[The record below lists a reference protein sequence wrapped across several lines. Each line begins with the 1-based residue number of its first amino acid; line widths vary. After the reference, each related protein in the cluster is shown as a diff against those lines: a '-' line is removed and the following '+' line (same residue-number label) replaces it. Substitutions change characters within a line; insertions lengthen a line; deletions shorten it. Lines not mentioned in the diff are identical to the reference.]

1 MNMTL
6 DNKIGMVSVNDL
18 NGMSFVIPKYQRGY
32 RWESQQILEL
42 LKDIRLFMDSNS
54 TGFYCLQPLAVKK
67 KIKDLYGFRQ
77 ETERVLQ
84 EADNDCFFDDID
96 KLITKSISW
105 EVIDGQQRL
114 TTMYILLKLLD
125 ASSEPYT
132 IEYETR
138 LDSKLFLRDILS
150 KNDADAD
157 ENIDYRH
164 MYDALKVARQWFV
177 TNDPENNKGL
187 RTRMLDTLRSRVK
200 FIWYESVGEN
210 PIKVFTRLNIGKIAL
225 TNAELIK
232 ASLLN
237 KSNYLQY
244 STENINAIQ
253 VEIANKWDEIEYAL
267 QNDEF
272 WLFLKS
278 KTKDGPRIDFLFEI
292 IKEQDL
298 FSIRKQ
304 IDEEQYSNI
313 IGNDRYS
320 VYRYFATSMEYF
332 RREKKLA
339 ERLSDI
345 WMTVVS
351 LYETF
356 VEWFNDQDY
365 YHLIGFLI
373 WNCEE
378 SKISKGSKLIELYQV
393 WKESDKFKF
402 KSHVKE
408 QIKDVLKIDK
418 NSLNTLHFERDKAK
432 IRKILLLHNL
442 CTVMASQEIQQDKY
456 QLHVFYKFPFHIF
469 KRETWNVEHIDS
481 ATTNDL
487 KSTKEQKAWARAAL
501 YALGE
506 KCTDKMRQQI
516 NDLLKIRDR
525 AKYDNFDQLYED
537 VELILPKVDSLSDGM
552 ESEDNER
559 MHPWNLT
566 LLDEGTNK
574 AYKNSIFSVKR
585 SFVVYKEKGYHC
597 FLGDDGVVQI
607 DEKKAIAFV
616 PPCTKQVFM
625 KYYTPEANNLLA
637 WGKKDSENYLKDIL
651 EKLKPFLKP

>member
-1 MNMTL
+1 
-6 DNKIGMVSVNDL
+6 
-18 NGMSFVIPKYQRGY
+18 
-32 RWESQQILEL
+32 
-42 LKDIRLFMDSNS
+42 MDSNS

>member
-1 MNMTL
+1 
-6 DNKIGMVSVNDL
+6 
-18 NGMSFVIPKYQRGY
+18 
-32 RWESQQILEL
+32 
-42 LKDIRLFMDSNS
+42 
-54 TGFYCLQPLAVKK
+54 
-67 KIKDLYGFRQ
+67 
-77 ETERVLQ
+77 
-84 EADNDCFFDDID
+84 
-96 KLITKSISW
+96 
-105 EVIDGQQRL
+105 
-114 TTMYILLKLLD
+114 
-125 ASSEPYT
+125 
-132 IEYETR
+132 
-138 LDSKLFLRDILS
+138 
-150 KNDADAD
+150 
-157 ENIDYRH
+157 
-164 MYDALKVARQWFV
+164 
-177 TNDPENNKGL
+177 
-187 RTRMLDTLRSRVK
+187 
-200 FIWYESVGEN
+200 
-210 PIKVFTRLNIGKIAL
+210 
-225 TNAELIK
+225 
-232 ASLLN
+232 
-237 KSNYLQY
+237 
-244 STENINAIQ
+244 
-253 VEIANKWDEIEYAL
+253 
-267 QNDEF
+267 
-272 WLFLKS
+272 
-278 KTKDGPRIDFLFEI
+278 
-292 IKEQDL
+292 
-298 FSIRKQ
+298 
-304 IDEEQYSNI
+304 
-313 IGNDRYS
+313 
-320 VYRYFATSMEYF
+320 
-332 RREKKLA
+332 
-339 ERLSDI
+339 
-345 WMTVVS
+345 MTVVS

-378 SKISKGSKLIELYQV
+378 SKINKGSKLIELYQV

-402 KSHVKE
+402 KNTVKG
-408 QIKDVLKIDK
+408 QIKDVLRIDK

-506 KCTDKMRQQI
+506 KCTDKIRQQI

-552 ESEDNER
+552 EGEDNER

-585 SFVVYKEKGYHC
+585 SFVVYKEKGCHC

-651 EKLKPFLKP
+651 EKLKPFLKS